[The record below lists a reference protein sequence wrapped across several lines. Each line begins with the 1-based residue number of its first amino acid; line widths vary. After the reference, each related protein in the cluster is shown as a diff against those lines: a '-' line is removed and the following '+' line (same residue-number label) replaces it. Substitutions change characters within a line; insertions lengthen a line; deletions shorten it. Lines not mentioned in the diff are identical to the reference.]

1 MKKIAAI
8 VVFAFI
14 ALTAFANKYTDK
26 LTVTVNGES
35 MEQQTTIDVTKGDDG
50 KYTLSLNNFCLE
62 SPNEDGTLVRLGVG
76 NIILPD
82 REGTTVD
89 GVTTIT
95 YNDALLI
102 TEGNDAGIEGW
113 MGPLLGPVPIEMV
126 ARFNDTQLYCEIHIN
141 LMDLLGQL
149 IDVVFGSEPEAIAE
163 VLTAPTIT
171 KKEGVRNTLV
181 IGVGT
186 TSKEN
191 ETVTTYYTTDGTNP
205 SADNGIAITT
215 DTEIELSEDCIV
227 KAVTVSSSGKQGEIS
242 VYEFTY
248 EVDSAISLFENNTK
262 LQKENAA
269 YDLQGR
275 KVFSTNHRAIYIV
288 NDKKIIR

>member
-62 SPNEDGTLVRLGVG
+62 SPNEDGTVIRLGVG

-275 KVFSTNHRAIYIV
+275 NIFSTNRHAIYIV
-288 NDKKIIR
+288 NGKKIIR

>member
-62 SPNEDGTLVRLGVG
+62 SPNEDGTVIRLGVG

-262 LQKENAA
+262 LQKKNAA

-275 KVFSTNHRAIYIV
+275 KIFSTNRHAIYIV
-288 NDKKIIR
+288 NGKKIIR

>member
-62 SPNEDGTLVRLGVG
+62 SPNEDGTVIRLGVG

-163 VLTAPTIT
+163 VLTAPTII

-186 TSKEN
+186 TSN
-191 ETVTTYYTTDGTNP
+191 DGETVATYYTTDGTDP
-205 SADNGIAITT
+205 SADNG
-215 DTEIELSEDCIV
+215 
-227 KAVTVSSSGKQGEIS
+227 
-242 VYEFTY
+242 
-248 EVDSAISLFENNTK
+248 
-262 LQKENAA
+262 
-269 YDLQGR
+269 
-275 KVFSTNHRAIYIV
+275 
-288 NDKKIIR
+288 

>member
-62 SPNEDGTLVRLGVG
+62 SPNEDGTVIRLGVG

-186 TSKEN
+186 TSN
-191 ETVTTYYTTDGTNP
+191 DGETVATYYTTDGTNP

-275 KVFSTNHRAIYIV
+275 KIFSTNRRAIYIV
-288 NDKKIIR
+288 NGKKIIR

>member
-62 SPNEDGTLVRLGVG
+62 SPNEDGTVIRLGVG

-89 GVTTIT
+89 GITTIT

-191 ETVTTYYTTDGTNP
+191 ETATTYYTTDGTNP

-248 EVDSAISLFENNTK
+248 EVDSAIGLFENNTK

-275 KVFSTNHRAIYIV
+275 KIFSTNRRAIYIV
-288 NDKKIIR
+288 NGKKIIR

>member
-8 VVFAFI
+8 VVLAFI
-14 ALTAFANKYTDK
+14 TLTALANEYTDK

-35 MEQQTTIDVTKGDDG
+35 VEQQTTIDVTKGEDG

-62 SPNEDGTLVRLGVG
+62 SPAGDGEVIRLGVG
-76 NIILPD
+76 NIILAD

-102 TEGNDAGIEGW
+102 TEGNDPDIEGW

-126 ARFNDTQLYCEIHIN
+126 ARFTDTQLYCEIHID
-141 LMDLLGQL
+141 LMELLGQL
-149 IDVVFGSEPEAIAE
+149 IHVVFGSEPEAIVE

-171 KKEGVRNTLV
+171 KKEGVRNTIV

-186 TSKEN
+186 TSNEN
-191 ETVTTYYTTDGTNP
+191 ETVTTYYTTDGTDP

-215 DTEIELSEDCIV
+215 DTEIELSADCTV
-227 KAVTVSSSGKQGEIS
+227 KAVTVSSSGKQGEIA

-248 EVDSAISLFENNTK
+248 EVDSAISLFENNTELLK
-262 LQKENAA
+262 GNAA

-275 KVFSTNHRAIYIV
+275 KVLPVNRHSIYIV
-288 NDKKIIR
+288 NGKKIIR

>member
-62 SPNEDGTLVRLGVG
+62 SPNEDGTVIRLGVG

-113 MGPLLGPVPIEMV
+113 MGPMLGPVPIEMV

-275 KVFSTNHRAIYIV
+275 KIFSTNRHAIYIV
-288 NDKKIIR
+288 NGKKIIR

>member
-89 GVTTIT
+89 GITTIT

-191 ETVTTYYTTDGTNP
+191 ETATTYYTTDGTNP

-275 KVFSTNHRAIYIV
+275 KIFSTNRHAIYIV
-288 NDKKIIR
+288 NGKKIIR

>member
-62 SPNEDGTLVRLGVG
+62 SPNEDGTVIRLGVG

-89 GVTTIT
+89 GITTIT

-149 IDVVFGSEPEAIAE
+149 IDVVFGSEPKAIAE

-275 KVFSTNHRAIYIV
+275 KIFSTNRHAIYIV
-288 NDKKIIR
+288 NGKKIMR

>member
-62 SPNEDGTLVRLGVG
+62 
-76 NIILPD
+76 
-82 REGTTVD
+82 
-89 GVTTIT
+89 
-95 YNDALLI
+95 
-102 TEGNDAGIEGW
+102 GW
-113 MGPLLGPVPIEMV
+113 MGPMLGPVPIEMV

-163 VLTAPTIT
+163 VLIAPTIT

-186 TSKEN
+186 TSN
-191 ETVTTYYTTDGTNP
+191 DGETVATYYTTDGTDP
-205 SADNGIAITT
+205 SADNGIVITA
-215 DTEIELSEDCIV
+215 DTEIELSENCTV
-227 KAVTVSSSGKQGEIS
+227 KAITISSSGKQSEIS
-242 VYEFTY
+242 VYDFTY
-248 EVDSAISLFENNTK
+248 EVDSGIRAFENNMD
-262 LQKENAA
+262 LQKENAF
-269 YDLQGR
+269 DLQGL
-275 KVFSTNHRAIYIV
+275 KMISTGRHSLYIV
-288 NDKKIIR
+288 RGKKILR

>member
-62 SPNEDGTLVRLGVG
+62 SPNEDGTVIRLGVG

-89 GVTTIT
+89 GITTIT

-205 SADNGIAITT
+205 SADNGIAITA

-227 KAVTVSSSGKQGEIS
+227 KAVTVSSSGKQGDIS

-275 KVFSTNHRAIYIV
+275 KIFSTNRHAIYIV
-288 NDKKIIR
+288 NGKKIIR

>member
-275 KVFSTNHRAIYIV
+275 KIFSTNRHAIYIV
-288 NDKKIIR
+288 NGKKIIR

>member
-62 SPNEDGTLVRLGVG
+62 SPNEDGTVIRLGVG

-113 MGPLLGPVPIEMV
+113 MGPMLGPVPIEMV

-262 LQKENAA
+262 LQKKNAA

-275 KVFSTNHRAIYIV
+275 KIFSTNRHAIYIV
-288 NDKKIIR
+288 NGKKIIR

>member
-62 SPNEDGTLVRLGVG
+62 SPNEDGTVIRLGVG

-113 MGPLLGPVPIEMV
+113 MGPMLGPVPIEMV

-186 TSKEN
+186 TSNEN
-191 ETVTTYYTTDGTNP
+191 ETVTTYYTTDGTDP

-227 KAVTVSSSGKQGEIS
+227 KAVTVSSSGKQGDFS

-269 YDLQGR
+269 FDLQGH
-275 KVFSTNHRAIYIV
+275 KVFSTNRHSIYIV
-288 NDKKIIR
+288 NGKKIIR

>member
-62 SPNEDGTLVRLGVG
+62 SPNEDGTVIRLGVG

-113 MGPLLGPVPIEMV
+113 MGPMLGPVPIEMV

-191 ETVTTYYTTDGTNP
+191 ETATTYYTTDGTNP

-275 KVFSTNHRAIYIV
+275 KIFSTNRRAIYIV
-288 NDKKIIR
+288 NGKKIIR

>member
-62 SPNEDGTLVRLGVG
+62 SSDEDGTLIRLGVG

-113 MGPLLGPVPIEMV
+113 MGPMLGPVPIEMV

-163 VLTAPTIT
+163 VLIAPTIT

-186 TSKEN
+186 TSN
-191 ETVTTYYTTDGTNP
+191 DGETVATYYTTDGTDP
-205 SADNGIAITT
+205 SYASSNGDIYDSPIAIN
-215 DTEIELSEDCIV
+215 S
-227 KAVTVSSSGKQGEIS
+227 AMTVSARSPPDRARFHPL
-242 VYEFTY
+242 FT
-248 EVDSAISLFENNTK
+248 
-262 LQKENAA
+262 
-269 YDLQGR
+269 
-275 KVFSTNHRAIYIV
+275 
-288 NDKKIIR
+288 

>member
-62 SPNEDGTLVRLGVG
+62 SPNEDGTVIRLGVG

-102 TEGNDAGIEGW
+102 TEGNDAGIDGW
-113 MGPLLGPVPIEMV
+113 MGPMLGPVPIEMEE
-126 ARFNDTQLYCEIHIN
+126 RFNDTQLYCEIHIN

-163 VLTAPTIT
+163 VLIAPTIT

-227 KAVTVSSSGKQGEIS
+227 KAVTVSSSGKQGDIS

-275 KVFSTNHRAIYIV
+275 KIFSTNRRAIYIV
-288 NDKKIIR
+288 NGKKILR

>member
-149 IDVVFGSEPEAIAE
+149 IDVVFGSEPEAIVE
-163 VLTAPTIT
+163 MLTAPNIV

-186 TSKEN
+186 TSKDG
-191 ETVTTYYTTDGTNP
+191 ETVATYYTTDGTDP
-205 SADNGIAITT
+205 SADNGIAITA
-215 DTEIELSEDCIV
+215 DTEIELSASCTV
-227 KAVTVSSSGKQGEIS
+227 KAITVSSSGKQSEIS
-242 VYEFTY
+242 VYDFTY
-248 EVDSAISLFENNTK
+248 EVESGIRAFENNTE
-262 LQKENAA
+262 LRKENA

-275 KVFSTNHRAIYIV
+275 KMISSGRHSLYII
-288 NDKKIIR
+288 NGKKIIR

>member
-8 VVFAFI
+8 VVLAFI
-14 ALTAFANKYTDK
+14 TLTALANEYTDK

-35 MEQQTTIDVTKGDDG
+35 VEQQTTIDVTKGEDG

-62 SPNEDGTLVRLGVG
+62 SPAGDGEVIRLGVG
-76 NIILPD
+76 NIILAD

-102 TEGNDAGIEGW
+102 TEGNDPEIEGW

-126 ARFNDTQLYCEIHIN
+126 ARFTDTQLYCEIHID
-141 LMDLLGQL
+141 LMELLGQL
-149 IDVVFGSEPEAIAE
+149 IHVVFGSEPEAIVE

-171 KKEGVRNTLV
+171 KKEGVRNTIV

-186 TSKEN
+186 TSNEN
-191 ETVTTYYTTDGTNP
+191 ETVTTYYTTDGTDP

-215 DTEIELSEDCIV
+215 DTEIELSADCTV
-227 KAVTVSSSGKQGEIS
+227 KAVTVSSSGKQGEIA

-248 EVDSAISLFENNTK
+248 EVDSAISLFENNTEW
-262 LQKENAA
+262 QKGNAA

-275 KVFSTNHRAIYIV
+275 KAFSTNRHSIYIV
-288 NDKKIIR
+288 NGKKIIR

>member
-1 MKKIAAI
+1 
-8 VVFAFI
+8 
-14 ALTAFANKYTDK
+14 
-26 LTVTVNGES
+26 
-35 MEQQTTIDVTKGDDG
+35 
-50 KYTLSLNNFCLE
+50 LE
-62 SPNEDGTLVRLGVG
+62 SPNEDGTVIRLGVG

-113 MGPLLGPVPIEMV
+113 MGPMLGPVPIEMV

-191 ETVTTYYTTDGTNP
+191 ETATTYYTTDGTNP

-275 KVFSTNHRAIYIV
+275 KIFSTNRRAIYIV
-288 NDKKIIR
+288 NGKKIIR

>member
-62 SPNEDGTLVRLGVG
+62 SPNEDGTVIRLGVG

-89 GVTTIT
+89 GITTIT

-248 EVDSAISLFENNTK
+248 EVDSAIGLFENNTK

-275 KVFSTNHRAIYIV
+275 KIFSTNRRAIYIV
-288 NDKKIIR
+288 NGKKIIR

>member
-8 VVFAFI
+8 VVLAFI
-14 ALTAFANKYTDK
+14 TLTALANEYTDK

-35 MEQQTTIDVTKGDDG
+35 VEQQTTIDVTKGEDG

-62 SPNEDGTLVRLGVG
+62 SPAGDGEVIRLGVG
-76 NIILPD
+76 NIILAD

-102 TEGNDAGIEGW
+102 TEGNDPDIEGW

-126 ARFNDTQLYCEIHIN
+126 ARFTDTQLYCEIHID
-141 LMDLLGQL
+141 LMELLGQL
-149 IDVVFGSEPEAIAE
+149 IHVVFGSEPEAIVE

-171 KKEGVRNTLV
+171 KKEGVRNTIV

-186 TSKEN
+186 TSNEN
-191 ETVTTYYTTDGTNP
+191 ETATTYYTTDGTDP

-215 DTEIELSEDCIV
+215 DTEIELSADCTV
-227 KAVTVSSSGKQGEIS
+227 KAVTVSSSGKQGEIA

-248 EVDSAISLFENNTK
+248 EVDSAISLFENNME
-262 LQKENAA
+262 LQKGNAA

-275 KVFSTNHRAIYIV
+275 KVLPVNRHSIYIV
-288 NDKKIIR
+288 NGKKIIR

>member
-89 GVTTIT
+89 GITTIT

-275 KVFSTNHRAIYIV
+275 KIFSTNRRAIYIV
-288 NDKKIIR
+288 NGKKIIR

>member
-62 SPNEDGTLVRLGVG
+62 SPNEDGTVIRLGVG

-89 GVTTIT
+89 GITTIT

-113 MGPLLGPVPIEMV
+113 MGPMLGPVPIEMV

-227 KAVTVSSSGKQGEIS
+227 KAVTVSSSGKQGDIT

-275 KVFSTNHRAIYIV
+275 KIFSTNRRAIYIV
-288 NDKKIIR
+288 NGKKIIR

>member
-62 SPNEDGTLVRLGVG
+62 SPNEDGTVIRLGVG

-191 ETVTTYYTTDGTNP
+191 ETATTYYTTDGTNP

-275 KVFSTNHRAIYIV
+275 KIFSTNRHAIYIV
-288 NDKKIIR
+288 NGKKIIR

>member
-89 GVTTIT
+89 GITTIT

-227 KAVTVSSSGKQGEIS
+227 KAVTVSSSGKQGKIS

-275 KVFSTNHRAIYIV
+275 KIFSTNRRAIYIV
-288 NDKKIIR
+288 NGKKIIR

>member
-62 SPNEDGTLVRLGVG
+62 SPNEDGTVIRLGVG

-191 ETVTTYYTTDGTNP
+191 ETATTYYTTDGTNP

-227 KAVTVSSSGKQGEIS
+227 KAVTVSSSGKQGDIS

-275 KVFSTNHRAIYIV
+275 KIFSTNRRAIYIV
-288 NDKKIIR
+288 NGKKIIR

>member
-62 SPNEDGTLVRLGVG
+62 SPNEDGTVIRLGVG

-89 GVTTIT
+89 GITTIT

-227 KAVTVSSSGKQGEIS
+227 KAVTVSSSGKQGDIS

-262 LQKENAA
+262 LQKENTA

-275 KVFSTNHRAIYIV
+275 KIFSTNRRAIYIV
-288 NDKKIIR
+288 NGKKIIR

>member
-62 SPNEDGTLVRLGVG
+62 SPNEDGTVIRLGVG

-227 KAVTVSSSGKQGEIS
+227 KAVTVSSSGKQGDIS

-248 EVDSAISLFENNTK
+248 EVDSAISLFKNNTK
-262 LQKENAA
+262 LQKGNAV
-269 YDLQGR
+269 YDLQGH
-275 KVFSTNHRAIYIV
+275 KVFSTNRHAIYIV
-288 NDKKIIR
+288 NGKKIIR

>member
-62 SPNEDGTLVRLGVG
+62 SPNEDGTVIRLGVG

-186 TSKEN
+186 TLKEN

-262 LQKENAA
+262 LQKGNAV

-275 KVFSTNHRAIYIV
+275 KIFSTNRRAIYIV
-288 NDKKIIR
+288 NGKKIIR

>member
-89 GVTTIT
+89 GITTIT

-113 MGPLLGPVPIEMV
+113 MGPMLGPVPIEMV

-275 KVFSTNHRAIYIV
+275 KIFSTNRRAIYIV
-288 NDKKIIR
+288 NGKKIIR

>member
-62 SPNEDGTLVRLGVG
+62 SPNEDGTVIRLGVG

-191 ETVTTYYTTDGTNP
+191 ETATTYYTTDGTNP

-275 KVFSTNHRAIYIV
+275 KIFSTNRRAIYIV
-288 NDKKIIR
+288 NGKKIIR

>member
-62 SPNEDGTLVRLGVG
+62 SPNEDGTVIRLGVG

-163 VLTAPTIT
+163 VLIAPTIT

-186 TSKEN
+186 TSN
-191 ETVTTYYTTDGTNP
+191 DGETVATYYTTDGTDP
-205 SADNGIAITT
+205 SADNGIVITA
-215 DTEIELSEDCIV
+215 DTEIELSENCTV
-227 KAVTVSSSGKQGEIS
+227 KAITISSSGKQSEIS
-242 VYEFTY
+242 VYDFTY
-248 EVDSAISLFENNTK
+248 EVDSGIRAFENNMD
-262 LQKENAA
+262 LQKENAF
-269 YDLQGR
+269 DLQGR
-275 KVFSTNHRAIYIV
+275 KMISTGRHSLYIV
-288 NDKKIIR
+288 RGKKILR

>member
-141 LMDLLGQL
+141 LMDDGLMWILE
-149 IDVVFGSEPEAIAE
+149 IDMDQTAYTAGALVHQTTRFSKEYIFT
-163 VLTAPTIT
+163 VLTNLGNLYGIN
-171 KKEGVRNTLV
+171 GHIV
-181 IGVGT
+181 I
-186 TSKEN
+186 
-191 ETVTTYYTTDGTNP
+191 
-205 SADNGIAITT
+205 
-215 DTEIELSEDCIV
+215 
-227 KAVTVSSSGKQGEIS
+227 
-242 VYEFTY
+242 
-248 EVDSAISLFENNTK
+248 
-262 LQKENAA
+262 
-269 YDLQGR
+269 
-275 KVFSTNHRAIYIV
+275 
-288 NDKKIIR
+288 

>member
-62 SPNEDGTLVRLGVG
+62 SPNEDGTLIRLGVG
-76 NIILPD
+76 NIVLPD
-82 REGTTVD
+82 REGTTVN

-171 KKEGVRNTLV
+171 KKEGVRNTIV

-191 ETVTTYYTTDGTNP
+191 ETATTYYTTDGTNP
-205 SADNGIAITT
+205 SADNGIAIT
-215 DTEIELSEDCIV
+215 TEIELSEDCIV
-227 KAVTVSSSGKQGEIS
+227 KAVTVSSSGKQGDIS

-262 LQKENAA
+262 LQKENAV

-275 KVFSTNHRAIYIV
+275 KVTGTIVKGNTYII
-288 NDKKIIR
+288 NGKKTMVK

>member
-35 MEQQTTIDVTKGDDG
+35 G

-62 SPNEDGTLVRLGVG
+62 SSDEDGTLIRLGVG

-113 MGPLLGPVPIEMV
+113 MGPMLGPVPIEMV

-163 VLTAPTIT
+163 VLAPTIT

-186 TSKEN
+186 TSN
-191 ETVTTYYTTDGTNP
+191 DGETVATYYTTDGTDP
-205 SADNGIAITT
+205 SADNGIVITA
-215 DTEIELSEDCIV
+215 DTEIELSENCTV
-227 KAVTVSSSGKQGEIS
+227 KAITISSSGKQSEIS
-242 VYEFTY
+242 VYDFTY
-248 EVDSAISLFENNTK
+248 EVDSGIRAFENNMD
-262 LQKENAA
+262 LQKENAF
-269 YDLQGR
+269 DLQGR
-275 KVFSTNHRAIYIV
+275 KMISTGRHSLYIV
-288 NDKKIIR
+288 RGKKILR

>member
-89 GVTTIT
+89 GITTIT

-113 MGPLLGPVPIEMV
+113 MGPMLGQVPIEMV

-262 LQKENAA
+262 LQKENAV

-275 KVFSTNHRAIYIV
+275 KIFSTNRHAIYIV
-288 NDKKIIR
+288 NGKKIIR

>member
-62 SPNEDGTLVRLGVG
+62 SPNEDGTVIRLGVG

-82 REGTTVD
+82 REGTTID
-89 GVTTIT
+89 GITTIT

-113 MGPLLGPVPIEMV
+113 MGPMLGPVPIEMV

-227 KAVTVSSSGKQGEIS
+227 KAVTVSSSGKQGDIS

-262 LQKENAA
+262 LQKENAV

-275 KVFSTNHRAIYIV
+275 KIFSTNRRAIYIV
-288 NDKKIIR
+288 NGKKIIR

>member
-62 SPNEDGTLVRLGVG
+62 SPNEDGTVIRLGVG

-149 IDVVFGSEPEAIAE
+149 IDVVFGSEPKAIAE

-275 KVFSTNHRAIYIV
+275 KIFSTNRHAIYIV
-288 NDKKIIR
+288 NGKKIMR